1 MSSPSLPKS
10 FSALFHL
17 ENRDKAS
24 ALVLQPMSL
33 AILASLGVHGLLWFG
48 LPLMSAS
55 EPSPADIQRSV
66 PLVELSPLEQAQLP
80 QIASSTLLGLPK
92 SSATNSIVPN
102 SLATV
107 PINPQTPEDSTSYYN
122 VPSQPAYPTVIPYS
136 VSPLSKRSL
145 RKSTDEA
152 NLDAKT
158 KAQSSAEDTAKQ
170 SNPEGKENSDSSIS
184 AKAEDLLP
192 PKQQDDPGKLA
203 LQQKYAYSTAN
214 TSKDDF
220 VSNSTTLS
228 QTVQDI
234 SKGNM
239 SQDWKKL
246 DAMTAPYPKDAC
258 QFKQDKKAI
267 EGEALVG
274 VIVQPNG
281 KLAAKPALLV
291 SSGFKGLDEAATEFI
306 TKHPFEA
313 DKQYRAFYVP
323 IKFELTKTD
332 CVAADATSPT
342 S

>member
-10 FSALFHL
+10 FSALFHS

-24 ALVLQPMSL
+24 ALILQPMSL

-55 EPSPADIQRSV
+55 EPNPADIQRSV
-66 PLVELSPLEQAQLP
+66 PLIELSPLEQAQLP

-136 VSPLSKRSL
+136 VSPLSRRSP
-145 RKSTDEA
+145 RKSTNEA
-152 NLDAKT
+152 NLDSET
-158 KAQSSAEDTAKQ
+158 KAKSSAKDTEKQ
-170 SNPEGKENSDSSIS
+170 SDPEGKENADLSIS
-184 AKAEDLLP
+184 SKAEDLLP
-192 PKQQDDPGKLA
+192 PKQQDDSGKLA

-214 TSKDDF
+214 TSPVDF
-220 VSNSTTLS
+220 DSNSKTLGE
-228 QTVQDI
+228 TAEAV
-234 SKGNM
+234 SKGNLNKN
-239 SQDWKKL
+239 WEKL
-246 DAMTAPYPKDAC
+246 DTMTAPYPKNAC
-258 QFKQDKKAI
+258 QFKHNDKAI
-267 EGEALVG
+267 AGETWVG
-274 VIVQPNG
+274 VVVQPNG

-313 DKQYRAFYVP
+313 YKQYRAFYVP